1 MHIFSWK
8 LNLSLEPL
16 LSSLLFFWEKPW
28 PDHLSPHFSSDLII
42 WKSFFCNY
50 FFFLPFSINL
60 ASKSKSNFL
69 PSCLEYY
76 LWASPVF
83 FPVCLLMFESLG
95 LWTNKAGAWGSTE
108 WSGVRSG
115 TKGAVAGGSTR
126 TTTWYRQESDVT
138 HRKGHK
144 KESSSFHPDQTS
156 SSFAIST

>member
-16 LSSLLFFWEKPW
+16 LSSLLFIIEKPW
-28 PDHLSPHFSSDLII
+28 PDHLFPHFSSYLII
-42 WKSFFCNY
+42 WRSYFCNY

-60 ASKSKSNFL
+60 ASKYKSNFL

-76 LWASPVF
+76 LLASPVF
-83 FPVCLLMFESLG
+83 SPVCLLMFESLG
-95 LWTNKAGAWGSTE
+95 LWRNKAGAWGSTE
-108 WSGVRSG
+108 WSEQHL
-115 TKGAVAGGSTR
+115 KGAVAGGSTR

-138 HRKGHK
+138 HRKGHN
-144 KESSSFHPDQTS
+144 KESSSFHPHQTS